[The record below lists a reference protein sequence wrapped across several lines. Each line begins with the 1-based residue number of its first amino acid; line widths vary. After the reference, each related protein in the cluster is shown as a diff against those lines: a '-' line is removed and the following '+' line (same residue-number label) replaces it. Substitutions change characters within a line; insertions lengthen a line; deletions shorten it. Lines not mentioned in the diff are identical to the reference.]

1 MCFSILNFG
10 FDSFNPSPDRTNYTI
25 GFTVNWYNIFRSEE
39 FFSALKNSLIISVTV
54 VGILA
59 LLGTLMVIGLGVYQ
73 LSSKNWYSGIS
84 YLRLIIPDL
93 VIAVAILVFLAA
105 FVIPLSVWTII
116 AAHIVFCLAYM
127 VLVLCSRVANLDSH
141 LLEAALDLGATPR
154 QAFMKVLLPQLTPSI
169 RTSCLLAFVLSLV
182 DFLLGSL
189 TLGSGC
195 NNLQGEILCRLRTE
209 LQPEI
214 NTLSIFLITG
224 VVLIVLV
231 AEFIR
236 AFDNKK

>member
-1 MCFSILNFG
+1 MWFYILRFG
-10 FDSFNPSPDRTNYTI
+10 FDSFNPSPYSTTYI
-25 GFTVNWYNIFRSEE
+25 GFTLNWYNIFRSEE
-39 FFSALKNSLIISVTV
+39 FFSALKNSLIVSLTV
-54 VGILA
+54 VAILA
-59 LLGTLMVIGLGVYQ
+59 LLGALMVIGWGVYQ
-73 LSSKNWYSGIS
+73 LSSKNWYSGIAEI
-84 YLRLIIPDL
+84 RLIIPDI
-93 VIAVAILVFLAA
+93 VIAVGILVFLAA
-105 FVIPLSVWTII
+105 FVIPLSLWTII

-127 VLVLCSRVANLDSH
+127 VLVLCSQVANLDPH

-169 RTSCLLAFVLSLV
+169 ISSCLLAFVLSLV

-195 NNLQGEILCRLRTE
+195 NNLPGEILCPLRTE

-214 NTLSIFLITG
+214 NTLSILLITA

-236 AFDNKK
+236 TFDHKK